1 MLSAA
6 HHHIRHFSLLDLQIR
21 LRLKHLA
28 HLQPVGLLVAL
39 RPRRPDGGP
48 TRSVEQPKL
57 DSDRI
62 RDLAHDAAKRI
73 HFPHQVPLSDAA
85 NRRITRHLR
94 DQIDVQ
100 SIKSGL
106 QPHASSR
113 HRRFASGMPSPHHHH
128 LEMFVKRL
136 HVRLF
141 GTTQQQKTSGNTTS
155 LIVTTLDRNDVRRSN
170 DLCGFCAKNLIAQR
184 TWRAAEELGLR
195 IRTSLKAARKWA
207 PLFLQPRSSDTG
219 KPGLSLDAMIQ
230 SLNLSSSWELLC
242 YFIHPL
248 GIERNMP
255 PDLLNSGKRILVRP
269 HRIDGLLSASGNAV
283 VIAIA
288 FVRTVSGVIGPFQLR
303 KINVLTWNVL
313 NGRIRRFA

>member
-6 HHHIRHFSLLDLQIR
+6 HNHIRNSRLLDLKIR
-21 LRLKHLA
+21 LRLQPLT
-28 HLQPVGLLVAL
+28 HLQAIGLLVAL
-39 RPRRPDGGP
+39 RPGRPDGGS
-48 TRSVEQPKL
+48 TRSVEQSKL
-57 DSDRI
+57 DSNCV
-62 RDLAHDAAKRI
+62 RDFAHDSAKRI

-85 NRRITRHLR
+85 DRRITRHLR
-94 DQIDVQ
+94 NQIDVQ

-106 QPHASSR
+106 QPHASRR
-113 HRRFASGMPSPHHHH
+113 HSGFASSMASPHHHH

-219 KPGLSLDAMIQ
+219 KPGLS
-230 SLNLSSSWELLC
+230 
-242 YFIHPL
+242 
-248 GIERNMP
+248 
-255 PDLLNSGKRILVRP
+255 
-269 HRIDGLLSASGNAV
+269 
-283 VIAIA
+283 
-288 FVRTVSGVIGPFQLR
+288 
-303 KINVLTWNVL
+303 
-313 NGRIRRFA
+313 